1 MRAGGLLLII
11 YLVVGV
17 IVAAMNNYLSNLG
30 NVTEV
35 LEMIVAVVAWPLVLV
50 GVDINFAGGEAGNGG
65 GGGGGGDGG
74 NGGGGS

>member
-1 MRAGGLLLII
+1 MRAGGLILII

-50 GVDINFAGGEAGNGG
+50 GIDINFAGGEAGNGG
-65 GGGGGGDGG
+65 GGGGG
-74 NGGGGS
+74 NGGGGGGS

>member
-1 MRAGGLLLII
+1 MRVGGLILII
-11 YLVVGV
+11 YLGVGA
-17 IVAAMNNYLSNLG
+17 IVAGMNNYFSDLG

-50 GVDINFAGGEAGNGG
+50 GVDINFADANGGNGG
-65 GGGGGGDGG
+65 GGGG

>member
-65 GGGGGGDGG
+65 GGGGGDGG

>member
-1 MRAGGLLLII
+1 MRLGGVILLI

-17 IVAAMNNYLSNLG
+17 IVAAMNNYFSGLG

-50 GVDINFAGGEAGNGG
+50 GVDINFAGGAGGGGGGGGGNGG
-65 GGGGGGDGG
+65 GGGGG
-74 NGGGGS
+74 

>member
-1 MRAGGLLLII
+1 MRAGGLILII

-17 IVAAMNNYLSNLG
+17 IVAAMNGYFANLG

-50 GVDINFAGGEAGNGG
+50 GVDINFAGGANGGGGGGPGGGGNGG
-65 GGGGGGDGG
+65 GGGG
-74 NGGGGS
+74 S

>member
-1 MRAGGLLLII
+1 MRVGGMLLII

-17 IVAAMNNYLSNLG
+17 IVAAMNNYFSGLG

-50 GVDINFAGGEAGNGG
+50 GVDIDFAGGGAGNGG
-65 GGGGGGDGG
+65 GGGNDG
-74 NGGGGS
+74 GGGGS